1 MTSTRHAGDVH
12 TIFGIQSIITTI
24 EKLAGDHAPDIDIYT
39 AEDAYTEYLEN
50 LLPYGW
56 TVSGNE
62 VYRHVDAEDIDT
74 DQVRDQ
80 VRDGNGFDITAYIV
94 DDGTDDIEPEGDPAD
109 IGEDIRVHDVAK
121 AEKMARDEDAAIHAL
136 HKMLEWQSA
145 RDALT
150 EATIDPSTV
159 KDRYI
164 MARHSVQTQMDALQA
179 IRTYRALRDGTL

>member
-1 MTSTRHAGDVH
+1 MTTTRHAGDVH

-24 EKLAGDHAPDIDIYT
+24 ETLAGDHAPDIDIYE
-39 AEDAYTEYLEN
+39 AESAYTEYLEN

-56 TVSGNE
+56 TISGNE

-74 DQVRDQ
+74 DQARQ
-80 VRDGNGFDITAYIV
+80 AVRDGNGFDITAYIV

-121 AEKMARDEDAAIHAL
+121 AEKMARNEDAAIHAL

-145 RDALT
+145 HDALT
-150 EATIDPSTV
+150 EAITSGAELSAREVIAMHTLV
-159 KDRYI
+159 ADREAI
-164 MARHSVQTQMDALQA
+164 KA
-179 IRTYRALRDGTL
+179 IREYRNTIG